1 MREWERIRTE
11 REDGRYTHSRF
22 QRYKA
27 KRQLELYGKTT
38 QEHLQNEN
46 EGNTRE
52 IVDFIYAGIE
62 RYNSLNSDE
71 RNALNCVL
79 MDAKARLE
87 TYWAM

>member
-1 MREWERIRTE
+1 MTRDYEHEIAQMREWERIRTE

-46 EGNTRE
+46 EGNTRLRLKTLKQQIDNLVPE
-52 IVDFIYAGIE
+52 
-62 RYNSLNSDE
+62 
-71 RNALNCVL
+71 C
-79 MDAKARLE
+79 AKHL
-87 TYWAM
+87 Y